1 MKRKGSSGSGLFLIE
16 LMISI
21 AFFAIASAGC
31 VQIFAKAHR
40 FSEEAEKLDRAVSLA
55 QSLAEENSGAQE
67 KESSVQY
74 YDESHSDCEKKQAV
88 YEANVQIDR
97 EEQMR
102 KIKITVRDAKGNSAE
117 PIYQLETSIYPGI
130 S

>member
-55 QSLAEENSGAQE
+55 
-67 KESSVQY
+67 
-74 YDESHSDCEKKQAV
+74 
-88 YEANVQIDR
+88 
-97 EEQMR
+97 
-102 KIKITVRDAKGNSAE
+102 
-117 PIYQLETSIYPGI
+117 
-130 S
+130 